1 MNKRL
6 RNTIVSALTPQAAT
20 RHAVEAAVSEK
31 FESLC
36 SVLENLAAEYRELL
50 DPQVVVKFERQ
61 ARHVG
66 VFTLD
71 ADVLVF
77 VQLTDVFQFDREHE
91 AMASEY
97 VKSQPSR
104 SFVGTVHVYNF
115 LADSFK
121 YDRDE
126 DNGYLVAR
134 IFINSEEGFFVE
146 GKRQRNMGVSH
157 YGEQLLTRENWRKV
171 AETAFKYAVEENP
184 LVPPYE
190 LVMQTDMATL
200 KQYIMTSK
208 IKTAKRMGFGFRAD
222 DVK

>member
-6 RNTIVSALTPQAAT
+6 RNTIVNTLMPQAAI
-20 RHAVEAAVSEK
+20 RRSVEEAVNEK
-31 FESLC
+31 FETLC
-36 SVLENLAAEYRELL
+36 SVLENLAAEYHELL
-50 DPQVVVKFERQ
+50 DPNVVVKFERK

-91 AMASEY
+91 AMATEY
-97 VKSQPSR
+97 VKQNPAR
-104 SFVGTVHVYNF
+104 SFVGMVHVYNF
-115 LADSFK
+115 LSDSFK

-126 DNGYLVAR
+126 DSGYLVAR
-134 IFINSEEGFFVE
+134 IFINGESGFFVE
-146 GKRQRNMGVSH
+146 GKRQRNMGVAH
-157 YGEQLLTRENWRKV
+157 YGEQQLTRDCWRKV
-171 AETAFKYAVEENP
+171 AETSFKYAVEENP

-190 LVMQTDMATL
+190 MVMQVDMATL

>member
-6 RNTIVSALTPQAAT
+6 RNTIVSTLTPQAAT

-71 ADVLVF
+71 ADILVF

>member
-1 MNKRL
+1 
-6 RNTIVSALTPQAAT
+6 
-20 RHAVEAAVSEK
+20 
-31 FESLC
+31 
-36 SVLENLAAEYRELL
+36 
-50 DPQVVVKFERQ
+50 
-61 ARHVG
+61 
-66 VFTLD
+66 
-71 ADVLVF
+71 
-77 VQLTDVFQFDREHE
+77 
-91 AMASEY
+91 MASEY

>member
-1 MNKRL
+1 MNTRL
-6 RNTIVSALTPQAAT
+6 RNAIVNTLTPQAAT
-20 RHAVEAAVSEK
+20 RRAVETAVNLK

-36 SVLENLAAEYRELL
+36 SVLEELAAEYRELL
-50 DPQVVVKFERQ
+50 DPQVNVSFERR

-77 VQLTDVFQFDREHE
+77 VQLTDVFQFDRDHE
-91 AMASEY
+91 AMKSEY
-97 VKSQPSR
+97 VSSQPSR

-121 YDRDE
+121 YDREE
-126 DNGYLVAR
+126 DGGYLVAR
-134 IFINSEEGFFVE
+134 VFINAESAFFVE
-146 GKRQRNMGVSH
+146 GKRQRNMGVSQ
-157 YGEQLLTRENWRKV
+157 YGNQQLSRECWRKI

-190 LVMQTDMATL
+190 MVMQTDLATM

>member
-6 RNTIVSALTPQAAT
+6 RNTIVSTLTPQAAT

-121 YDRDE
+121 YDREE

>member
-6 RNTIVSALTPQAAT
+6 RNTIVSTLTPQAAT